1 MAPGNHKMVC
11 VSALLTLFLL
21 ILMHPMR
28 EVLSLFQFCR

>member
-11 VSALLTLFLL
+11 VSALLTLT
-21 ILMHPMR
+21 LMHPMR